1 MAITKKCVSYYIE
14 NHLSVLPIPSGEK
27 APTIKNWNSLEITD
41 ANIGQYFTEETVAN
55 IGIKLG
61 ASSSNLA
68 DVDLDHPTAVM
79 LAPKILPATVTFG
92 RASNPSSHWQYQIT
106 SNAPTKTQQYKDET
120 GKMLVELRWEGGQTV
135 FPPSIHPSGEMVM
148 FDTHPSEKFFDDVYK
163 IDGDLLNRK
172 VKYLAAVTLLTN
184 NWPEKGSRQNAALAL
199 SGYLLSN
206 NLDKPQVEEL
216 LAIVA
221 GGANDEESAMRIATV
236 QTTAD
241 KIAANQ
247 PVTGYQHLNTVLGE
261 KVVKLLSK
269 WLDLKYSPSIASTQK
284 TLVTS
289 AAPPWPEL
297 QDISIPD
304 GFQFGV
310 DGLYRIDGKG
320 NPTLISGPI
329 IVKNYTL
336 SAEGN
341 NAGRLL
347 RFRTLQ
353 GNDTD
358 HIFRDAELH
367 GQNPLSALTDKAFKI
382 IPSQIRHVSDYL
394 MSFNTLETLVNA
406 PETGWQHV
414 KTSNETVFVTPN
426 ETWSRSGL
434 DVLYLPDR
442 PGTVN
447 RLASSGTLDQ
457 WQTKICTQCKGNPLL
472 VFGLCASFAGSILFW
487 IGAGPQGYHF
497 YGTTSRGKTTLM
509 QVSASVWGDA
519 SDPDKAN
526 LRAFVQKWN
535 ATANAIEG
543 MAASFT
549 DTSFCLDELGTTVAQ
564 DVGKL
569 IYNLIS
575 GTGKQAMDSSRNLRH
590 VRTWSS
596 VILSTGEVAI
606 RFKIEE
612 YGKKAKGG
620 QLLRFMDIPVG
631 KSVFDTTHGMEDG
644 DFSNH
649 LKAACAEYY
658 GTAGAA
664 FVKALL
670 QSQVDDASLRQDLKQ
685 QIEESKSLLRSD
697 MEQELKPEQRRVLDR
712 LGVILLAGLLAAR
725 FGVVPF
731 SEDEIVK
738 SVRHVRDLWLDDSHD
753 ISDVSRAIVAI
764 ITFLQTQA
772 SRFKKIPE
780 ATIDKTSEV
789 TIDDEKFDP
798 REMVGFVTHDQYFVF
813 PEVFRNEVCSGFDC
827 ASVCDELKALGFLA
841 TQGGDRHISRRST
854 PLNPRTSVYVLN
866 KTIIAYEA
874 KKTGSKAESVV
885 DDTTSTAP
893 PVMGKV
899 ELPAYQ
905 GFDPYILESQI
916 ALKIQE
922 DNQRTFTFE
931 ELIDQGL

>member
-1 MAITKKCVSYYIE
+1 MAITKQCASYYIE
-14 NHLSVLPIPSGEK
+14 NKLSVLPIPSGEK

-41 ANIGQYFTEETVAN
+41 ANIGQYFTDETDSN

-61 ASSSNLA
+61 GASSNLA
-68 DVDLDHPTAVM
+68 DLDLDHPTAVM
-79 LAPKILPATVTFG
+79 LAPKILPNTIKFG
-92 RASNPSSHWQYQIT
+92 RASNPSSHWEYQIT
-106 SNAPTKTQQYKDET
+106 SNAPTKTQQYQDNT

-148 FDTHPSEKFFDDVYK
+148 FEVHPSENFFDDVCK
-163 IDGDLLNRK
+163 IDGNFLNDK
-172 VKYLAAVTLLTN
+172 VKYLAAATLLTN
-184 NWPEKGSRQNAALAL
+184 NWPAKGSRQNTALAL

-216 LAIVA
+216 LAIVTE
-221 GGANDEESAMRIATV
+221 GANDEESAMRIATV
-236 QTTAD
+236 QATAD

-247 PVTGYQHLNTVLGE
+247 PVTGYQHLNAVLGE
-261 KVVKLLSK
+261 KVVKLFSK
-269 WLDLKYSPSIASTQK
+269 WMDLKYSPSIASTKK

-289 AAPPWPEL
+289 APPWPEL
-297 QDISIPD
+297 HDIAIPD

-310 DGLYRIDGKG
+310 DGLYRIDSRG
-320 NPTLISGPI
+320 NQTLISGPI

-347 RFRTLQ
+347 KFRTLQ
-353 GNDTD
+353 GNDAD
-358 HIFRDAELH
+358 YIFRDAELH
-367 GQNPLSALTDKAFKI
+367 GQNPLSNLTDKAFKI
-382 IPSQIRHVSDYL
+382 IPSQSRYVSDYL

-406 PETGWQHV
+406 PETGWQHI

-434 DVLYLPDR
+434 NVLYLPDR

-447 RLASSGTLDQ
+447 RLGSSGTLKQ
-457 WQTKICTQCKGNPLL
+457 WQTGIAAYCTGNPLL

-487 IGAGPQGYHF
+487 LGVGPQGYHF
-497 YGTTSRGKTTLM
+497 YGTTSRGKTTFM

-519 SDPDKAN
+519 SDPDKSN
-526 LRAFVQKWN
+526 QRAFVQKWN

-543 MAASFT
+543 MAASFN
-549 DTSFCLDELGTTVAQ
+549 DTSFCLDELGTATAP

-590 VRTWSS
+590 VRSWNS

-620 QLLRFMDIPVG
+620 QLLRFMDIPAG
-631 KSVFDTTHGMEDG
+631 KSVFVNTYGMDDG

-670 QSQVDDASLRQDLKQ
+670 QSQPDDASLSLSIKQ
-685 QIEESKSLLRSD
+685 QLEEAKTLLRSD
-697 MEQELKPEQRRVLDR
+697 IKQELKPEQRRVLDR

-725 FGVVPF
+725 FAIVPF
-731 SEDEIVK
+731 TEDEIIK
-738 SVRHVRDLWLDDSHD
+738 SIRHVRDLWLEDSHD
-753 ISDVSRAIVAI
+753 ISDVTRAIAAI
-764 ITFLQTQA
+764 INFLQTQV
-772 SRFKKIPE
+772 SRFKKIPVE
-780 ATIDKTSEV
+780 TTDN
-789 TIDDEKFDP
+789 EKFEP
-798 REMVGFVTHDQYFVF
+798 RDLAGFITHDQYYIF
-813 PEVFRNEVCSGFDC
+813 PEVFRNEVCAGFDC
-827 ASVCDELKALGFLA
+827 ASVCDELKTLGFLV
-841 TQGGDRHISRRST
+841 TQEGSKHVSRRST
-854 PLNPRTSVYVLN
+854 PLNSRTSVYVLN
-866 KTIIAYEA
+866 KSILAYEA
-874 KKTGSKAESVV
+874 PKTDSKAKNVV
-885 DDTTSTAP
+885 SDTVQ
-893 PVMGKV
+893 PVVGKV

-905 GFDPYILESQI
+905 GFDPHILESKI
-916 ALKIQE
+916 ELKIQ
-922 DNQRTFTFE
+922 DDSQKTLTFE
-931 ELIDQGL
+931 DVINNML